1 MVDTV
6 EAQTE
11 KALGLKP
18 MPKDTGFG
26 LTPKAVEEAEL
37 VRNKEI
43 VDAKDISQE
52 PPTAKQLAKTAIDFT
67 PVIGDIVGGYE
78 AAAEINEE
86 LKEVNPNYVY
96 IGVLGGATAVGMIP
110 FLGDAAKKL
119 MDFGAS
125 KVKRAKEKVVAPDTK
140 TLKEKSEELG
150 LDTDVYH
157 YTIGSDLTTGKLMG
171 DEFNPDVGS
180 TGDLWEELGVH
191 VGSRPQAAEA
201 RYQSLTDI
209 ETTPSFRSGAP
220 LDYKL
225 LPGFQDALDK
235 YMGQTLK
242 ESRQGAAIIYKG
254 SLKHNMKPP
263 VAQRGQLATNKN
275 ITDQEWFEALPERE
289 KQRVIARAEEI
300 AIQSFGKEKLL
311 DHPDIIKDSVIFK
324 KGHLGTTLPLRA
336 NLSNPLP
343 TNDGTGIWTEEAAT
357 KWLEETMVKIDSDYI
372 MRGENR
378 PAGKDRAKILRQ
390 KLADLGHTH
399 IAYLND
405 VEDKGRL
412 SYLMLTDRG
421 PDSDKVLAS
430 KFAKFDPA
438 QRKNPKLGLFEGGDV
453 PRADRP
459 YLDGRAENIV
469 KEFNEPIDGYLD
481 TAIDLATE
489 PLQEAKQIF
498 MQAGKGAVFE
508 MLPKDDPRIY
518 QAFRQTNDYLAG
530 LGYAGFK
537 TGEAAA
543 KFVAGSIADALGQD
557 KGEIGEGI
565 LRSEAS
571 AAKDI
576 MSMPEAFAGM
586 VGPKSVQMLDD
597 AIDSFGGYFELL
609 KTAGPVIKADLG
621 GKLQALADGD
631 FDFLKESSTP
641 KTISAQVTG
650 QGTTPVDQ
658 PDPKSLTTPKSLV
671 NPLFKTYPYYSR
683 AVLFGYNDIGDKKP
697 FYSSVTSAIDEL
709 PVGKKGIKGSNVIK
723 YLTKKAP
730 NINMRELYW
739 SGILENSPLK
749 NTLDPQGVG
758 FDDTFYGI
766 DPDKTYT
773 KEYLIRMA
781 DAAAPQVIIRKFSSL
796 NTVRELM
803 PQWAGAQQVPMN
815 IFTKEPVMVST
826 SQNTPTPPS
835 ILNRPNT
842 NRQQAFRIGRGTFT
856 GGQSFGSEY
865 VEYLITNVNPRG
877 SVYPK
882 ADAHWRNKVDGK
894 QENVLTHVRGSFVPI
909 VLPTKQRIT
918 RGKIGQ
924 GKTDKTIRGNTTTN
938 VFVVDEIQADPAQKR
953 HFGGKT
959 ETSKVASQKTS
970 KETADILNTPEVN
983 PAELLTNNLISE
995 VDNIGTSEFIP
1006 TSDRFNRIFGV
1017 DENDAFPVQTNKV
1030 NAGLKE
1036 IAETL
1041 ADVEKKFLANDLDAD
1056 EVADIIR
1063 ATFNDKLKTTAI
1075 LRNTRGPNAF
1085 PEAVIN
1091 QIKLNVLGDLI
1102 YGKGT
1107 VRANKVLKDKLTKVI
1122 ENSIG
1127 GKPQPPTDITPVG
1140 IGDSVRL
1147 GLLAIMREAV
1157 KKDTNTIV
1165 IPPLDDMMKTHSLG
1179 EKPTKETYE
1188 DAMMKALRIL
1198 RSETNKKVSFEKGK
1212 IKGLQFDSDKNYLI
1226 INFDSDIVDETKQ
1239 TRFAEGGLV

>member
-6 EAQTE
+6 ETQTE
-11 KALGLKP
+11 KTLGLKP

-119 MDFGAS
+119 MDLGAS

-378 PAGKDRAKILRQ
+378 PAAKDRAKILRQ
-390 KLADLGHTH
+390 KLANLGYTH

-453 PRADRP
+453 PRADEGLGTP
-459 YLDGRAENIV
+459 IAEKPND
-469 KEFNEPIDGYLD
+469 EFLD

-489 PLQEAKQIF
+489 PLQEAKQAF

-641 KTISAQVTG
+641 KTVSAQITG
-650 QGTTPVDQ
+650 KGTTPVDQ

-671 NPLFKTYPYYSR
+671 NPLFKTSRFNNLYSISD
-683 AVLFGYNDIGDKKP
+683 YGDRNP
-697 FYSSVTSAIDEL
+697 FYSSVASAIYEL
-709 PVGKKGIKGSNVIK
+709 PIGKKGIKGSNVIK
-723 YLTKKAP
+723 YLTEKAP

-749 NTLDPQGVG
+749 GTLDPQGVG
-758 FDDTFYGI
+758 FEDTFYGI
-766 DPDKTYT
+766 DPDKIYT
-773 KEYLIRMA
+773 KDYLYRMA
-781 DAAAPQVIIRKFSSL
+781 DAAAPQVTIRKFTSSFTDYR
-796 NTVRELM
+796 NQ
-803 PQWAGAQQVPMN
+803 PQWRGSQQVPMN
-815 IFTKEPVMVST
+815 IFTLEPIATAGSARERIINRR
-826 SQNTPTPPS
+826 NTPTPPS
-835 ILNRPNT
+835 ILNRPALPTST
-842 NRQQAFRIGRGTFT
+842 NEQQTFRIERGNFE
-856 GGQSFGSEY
+856 GGQSRNSEY

-894 QENVLTHVRGSFVPI
+894 QENVLTHVRGSFIPI
-909 VLPTKQRIT
+909 IYPTSTRIT
-918 RGKIGQ
+918 KGMVGKGKIE
-924 GKTDKTIRGNTTTN
+924 RGYTTTN
-938 VFVVDEIQADPAQKR
+938 VFVVDEIQADPAQKN
-953 HFGGKT
+953 HFGNKP

-995 VDNIGTSEFIP
+995 VDNIGTSELIP
-1006 TSDRFNRIFGV
+1006 TSDRFNRLFGV

-1056 EVADIIR
+1056 EVANIIR

-1107 VRANKVLKDKLTKVI
+1107 VRENKVLKDNLTKVI

-1147 GLLAIMREAV
+1147 GLLAIIREAV

-1198 RSETNKKVSFEKGK
+1198 KSETNKKVSFKKGK

>member
-96 IGVLGGATAVGMIP
+96 IGALGGATAVGMIP

-119 MDFGAS
+119 MDLGAS

-171 DEFNPDVGS
+171 DEFNPDIGS

-343 TNDGTGIWTEEAAT
+343 TKDGTGIWTEEDAT
-357 KWLEETMVKIDSDYI
+357 QWLEKTMVKIDSDYI

-390 KLADLGHTH
+390 KLANLGYTH

-453 PRADRP
+453 PHADEP
-459 YLDGRAENIV
+459 YLDGRAEKIL
-469 KEFNEPIDGYLD
+469 KEFNKPNDEFLD

-489 PLQEAKQIF
+489 PLQEAKEAF

-530 LGYAGFK
+530 LGYAGYK

-576 MSMPEAFAGM
+576 MAMPEAFAGM

-597 AIDSFGGYFELL
+597 AIDSFGGYFKLL

-631 FDFLKESSTP
+631 FDFLKESSSP
-641 KTISAQVTG
+641 KTVSAQVTG

-658 PDPKSLTTPKSLV
+658 PDPKSLTKPKSLV
-671 NPLFKTYPYYSR
+671 SPLFKTVSSEKLTGYSSW
-683 AVLFGYNDIGDKKP
+683 GDSNP
-697 FYSSVTSAIDEL
+697 FYSSVEAAIENL
-709 PVGKKGIKGSNVIK
+709 PVGKEGIKGSNVIK

-739 SGILENSPLK
+739 SGMLENAPMRGVEDYTIP
-749 NTLDPQGVG
+749 NTDQR
-758 FDDTFYGI
+758 GI
-766 DPDKTYT
+766 DPNKIYT
-773 KEYLIRMA
+773 KEELKYIA
-781 DAAAPQVIIRKFSSL
+781 DVSMPQVMVRKFTSSSTDYK
-796 NTVRELM
+796 NQ
-803 PQWAGAQQVPMN
+803 PQWRGSQQVPMN
-815 IFTKEPVMVST
+815 IFTLEPMTVGASST
-826 SQNTPTPPS
+826 TPTRS
-835 ILNRPNT
+835 RIVNRRNT
-842 NRQQAFRIGRGTFT
+842 NGQETFRIGRGNFE
-856 GGQSFGSEY
+856 GGQSPNSEY

-882 ADAHWRNKVDGK
+882 ADAHWRRVVDGK
-894 QENVLTHVRGSFVPI
+894 QENVLTHVRGSFIPI
-909 VLPTKQRIT
+909 IYPTSTT
-918 RGKIGQ
+918 RTTKGMVGKGKIQ
-924 GKTDKTIRGNTTTN
+924 KDYTTTN
-938 VFVVDEIQADPAQKR
+938 VFVVDEIQADPAQKN
-953 HFGGKT
+953 HFGNKP

-995 VDNIGTSEFIP
+995 VDNIGTSELIP
-1006 TSDRFNRIFGV
+1006 TSDRFNRLFGV

-1041 ADVEKKFLANDLDAD
+1041 ADVEKRFLANDLDAD
-1056 EVADIIR
+1056 EVANIIR

-1107 VRANKVLKDKLTKVI
+1107 VRANKVLKDNLTKVI